1 MPKQH
6 IDMTVHRSVL
16 LQEVLTH
23 LVIHEGDTLVDATV
37 GGAGHTRALAERV
50 GPTGRV
56 IGIDTDSD
64 ALVRARTTLGALS
77 DRVTLIEG
85 NFRDIAQILAD
96 AKVSEVHGVL
106 FDLGYSSDQLESG
119 RGFTFQKD
127 EPLQMTLSTTRPS
140 YTAADIVNTWKED
153 SLRDILE
160 GWGEERYAARIA
172 RTIVKAREVRPFKTT
187 QDLVSAIES
196 AVPALYRRRKI
207 HCATK
212 TFQALRI
219 AVNDEMGAL
228 AEGLEGARTRTQS
241 GGHVAVIT
249 FHSIEDRIVKHLFR
263 DWVRSGYGT
272 LAIKKPLAPTRAEV
286 LENPRARSAHL
297 RVFTIA

>member
-6 IDMTVHRSVL
+6 TDMTVHRSVL

-56 IGIDTDSD
+56 IGIDTDID
-64 ALVRARTTLGALS
+64 ALARAHTTLEHVS

-85 NFRDIAQILAD
+85 NFRDIAQIL
-96 AKVSEVHGVL
+96 SEANVPQVHGVL

-127 EPLQMTLSTTRPS
+127 EPLQMTLSTTRVS
-140 YTAADIVNTWKED
+140 YTAADIVNTWKEE

-172 RTIVKAREVRPFKTT
+172 RAIVEAREVRPLKTT
-187 QDLVSAIES
+187 QDLISVIES
-196 AVPALYRRRKI
+196 AVPALYRKRKI

-228 AEGLEGARTRTQS
+228 KEGLEGARTHTQS
-241 GGHVAVIT
+241 GGHIVVIT

-263 DWVRSGYGT
+263 DWARSGHGT
-272 LAIKKPLAPTRAEV
+272 LAIKKPLAPTREEV
-286 LENPRARSAHL
+286 RENPRARSAHL